1 MTANSKE
8 EFFSSLEAELKR
20 LGVENFD
27 EIKTDFE
34 EHFAESAEMGIS
46 EEETAQRLGD
56 VKEIARNYL
65 NLESMRLNSIIARD
79 VENGKKVSL
88 TKTGHSVPADLSL
101 MNGKDIQNTDCVR
114 EYTPEHISEEIY
126 PSREASEKTNSS
138 NNGATTLPNDYFTTN
153 SNNNANTNSNT
164 NPNSNSTNN
173 STTNSTTNSAAS
185 DSVADAFSNAGKA
198 VAEAAKVAGA
208 AIAEAF
214 NNNKNNVKDAVK
226 NAGQS
231 AADAVKA
238 AGHEAKRAAHEAK
251 RAAHKKDVP
260 TPNDDFRENI
270 NSDRN
275 GTIPEGACNSKSNKK
290 GFSFES
296 IKGKTPNVNGGK
308 LIGAII
314 LDLLLWSWLVPLI
327 ITAIVG
333 IFAAGMSVLL
343 QYGIGSVTGSIYFGY
358 HMISR
363 IFLCIGFCSLGGII
377 ISVAV
382 TLVKPLISLFKHIAV
397 LHVKA
402 IYDL

>member
-1 MTANSKE
+1 
-8 EFFSSLEAELKR
+8 
-20 LGVENFD
+20 
-27 EIKTDFE
+27 
-34 EHFAESAEMGIS
+34 
-46 EEETAQRLGD
+46 
-56 VKEIARNYL
+56 
-65 NLESMRLNSIIARD
+65 MRLNSIIARD

-88 TKTGHSVPADLSL
+88 TKAGHSVPADLSL

-126 PSREASEKTNSS
+126 PSRETSEKTNGS

-153 SNNNANTNSNT
+153 SNNNANTSSNT
-164 NPNSNSTNN
+164 NSTNNSTNN
-173 STTNSTTNSAAS
+173 STTNSTPS

-231 AADAVKA
+231 AAEAVKA

-251 RAAHKKDVP
+251 RAAHQKGVP

-270 NSDRN
+270 NSDRK
-275 GTIPEGACNSKSNKK
+275 GTIPEGACCSKSKK
-290 GFSFES
+290 QGFSFES
-296 IKGKTPNVNGGK
+296 IKGKSPNVNGGK
-308 LIGAII
+308 LVGAII

-327 ITAIVG
+327 ISLIVAVFGAG
-333 IFAAGMSVLL
+333 ISVFV

-358 HMISR
+358 HIVSR
-363 IFLCIGFCSLGGII
+363 IFLCIGFCSLGGILVSI
-377 ISVAV
+377 AIN
-382 TLVKPLISLFKHIAV
+382 LVKPLISLFKHIAV

-402 IYDL
+402 VYDL

>member
-27 EIKTDFE
+27 EIRTDFE

-88 TKTGHSVPADLSL
+88 TKAGHSVPADLSL

-114 EYTPEHISEEIY
+114 EYTPEHISEEVY
-126 PSREASEKTNSS
+126 PSREASEKTNNPNS
-138 NNGATTLPNDYFTTN
+138 GATKLPNDYFTTN
-153 SNNNANTNSNT
+153 SNNNAATNSNT
-164 NPNSNSTNN
+164 NSANN
-173 STTNSTTNSAAS
+173 STTSSAANSASS

-198 VAEAAKVAGA
+198 VAEAAKAAGA
-208 AIAEAF
+208 AIADAF
-214 NNNKNNVKDAVK
+214 NNSGVKNAVK

-231 AADAVKA
+231 AAAAVKA
-238 AGHEAKRAAHEAK
+238 AGHEAKRAAHNK
-251 RAAHKKDVP
+251 GVP

-270 NSDRN
+270 NNDRK
-275 GTIPEGACNSKSNKK
+275 GTIPEGACCSKSKKK

-296 IKGKTPNVNGGK
+296 IKGRSPNVNGGK

-327 ITAIVG
+327 ITLIVSIFGAG
-333 IFAAGMSVLL
+333 ISVFVE
-343 QYGIGSVTGSIYFGY
+343 YGIGTIAGTVNFGY

-363 IFLCIGFCSLGGII
+363 IFLCIGFCSLGGILVSI
-377 ISVAV
+377 AIN
-382 TLVKPLISLFKHIAV
+382 LVKPLISLFRHIAV
-397 LHVKA
+397 LHIKA
-402 IYDL
+402 VYDL

>member
-1 MTANSKE
+1 MTANNKE

-27 EIKTDFE
+27 EIRTDFE

-79 VENGKKVSL
+79 VENAKKVSL
-88 TKTGHSVPADLSL
+88 TKSGHSVPADLSL
-101 MNGKDIQNTDCVR
+101 MNGKDVQNTDCVR
-114 EYTPEHISEEIY
+114 EYTPEHISEEVY
-126 PSREASEKTNSS
+126 PSREASEKTNNPNS
-138 NNGATTLPNDYFTTN
+138 GATTLPNDYFTTN
-153 SNNNANTNSNT
+153 SNNSANTNSN
-164 NPNSNSTNN
+164 SSSANN
-173 STTNSTTNSAAS
+173 STTSSAANSASS

-231 AADAVKA
+231 AAAAVKA
-238 AGHEAKRAAHEAK
+238 AGHEAKHAAHEAK
-251 RAAHKKDVP
+251 RAAHQKGVP
-260 TPNDDFRENI
+260 TPNDDYRENI
-270 NSDRN
+270 NNDRK
-275 GTIPEGACNSKSNKK
+275 GTIPKGACCSKSKKK

-296 IKGKTPNVNGGK
+296 IKGKSPNVNGGK

-327 ITAIVG
+327 ITAIVS
-333 IFAAGMSVLL
+333 IFTAGMSVFME
-343 QYGIGSVTGSIYFGY
+343 YGIGTIAGTINFGY
-358 HMISR
+358 HIVSR
-363 IFLCIGFCSLGGII
+363 IFLCIGYCSLGGII
-377 ISVAV
+377 ISIAI

>member
-27 EIKTDFE
+27 EIRTDFE

-126 PSREASEKTNSS
+126 PSREASEKTNNS

-153 SNNNANTNSNT
+153 SNNNANTNS
-164 NPNSNSTNN
+164 TNN
-173 STTNSTTNSAAS
+173 STTSSTTNPAAS

-208 AIAEAF
+208 AIADAF
-214 NNNKNNVKDAVK
+214 NNSGVK
-226 NAGQS
+226 NAVKSVGQS
-231 AADAVKA
+231 AAEAVKA
-238 AGHEAKRAAHEAK
+238 AEAKRAAHEAK
-251 RAAHKKDVP
+251 HAAHKKGVP

-270 NSDRN
+270 NSDRK
-275 GTIPEGACNSKSNKK
+275 GTIPEGACCSKSNKK

-296 IKGKTPNVNGGK
+296 IKGKSPNVNGGK
-308 LIGAII
+308 LVGAII

-327 ITAIVG
+327 ISLIVAVFGAG
-333 IFAAGMSVLL
+333 ISVFV
-343 QYGIGSVTGSIYFGY
+343 QYGIGSVTGTVNFGY
-358 HMISR
+358 HIISR
-363 IFLCIGFCSLGGII
+363 IFLCIGFCSLGGILVSI
-377 ISVAV
+377 AIN
-382 TLVKPLISLFKHIAV
+382 LVKPLISLFKHIAV

-402 IYDL
+402 VYDL